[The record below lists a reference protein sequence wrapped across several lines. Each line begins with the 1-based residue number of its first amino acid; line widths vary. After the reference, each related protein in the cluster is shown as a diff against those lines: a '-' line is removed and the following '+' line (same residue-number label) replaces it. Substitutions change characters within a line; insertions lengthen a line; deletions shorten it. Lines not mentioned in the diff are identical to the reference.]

1 MAATDQVDPALDED
15 RTRIDPDTTR
25 VIPPD
30 TRRAGGGAARPDPDA
45 TRRIAPC
52 AGPQATRVAD
62 PDATRRVDPDATVH
76 VPPETPAR
84 PAAPPAPVPMLVP
97 DRSALAGLPPLPASA
112 KALALPVGFR
122 LHEYR
127 IDGVLGQGG
136 FGITYLATDVHLNT
150 RVAIKEYLP
159 AEIAFRTS
167 NKTVSVA
174 ATRHRELY
182 QFGLDSFLV
191 EARTLATFRHPNIV
205 RVARFFEAHQT
216 AYMVLEYERGQPLS
230 QWWTARRDRSEK
242 ELLDLLQ
249 PLLDG
254 LSVVHAAGFLH
265 RDIKPDNIQVRQS
278 DRSLVLLDFG
288 SARQA
293 AATAEQAQVVLTPG
307 FAPIE
312 QYRNQQQG
320 AWTDIYALGATLYWL
335 VTGRKPPNAD
345 TRVGGFDPYVP
356 AVRAAPPGRYSTA
369 FLEAIDWALRPD
381 PQDRPQDLDAWRAR
395 LFAAHVSSLGLRD
408 ALLVGD
414 AGESAGRRVR
424 DTALRGWRRLALGLR
439 RLVQPTAWPF
449 AMKMTLAM
457 VLTALL
463 PMLSVAVYNQLGAR
477 DALVD
482 SELHNLRQL
491 ARSTAGQ
498 LTQLLHDSRN
508 LARVMGVDE
517 DFVRFLLRRDEA
529 SRHEIQAKLDAIV
542 GANPDIHLVMVMDTQ
557 GTAVVSSDREVAGR
571 NFAFREYFRHAMQG
585 REHITGVVVGAVAGQ
600 AGVFYAQP
608 VFHPQPAAGGQ
619 ARPVIGA
626 VVVRIHA
633 SSFARILDGLR
644 SDPELTPFLIDGD
657 GVVIHHPDP
666 ALLYSSLMPLPEAT
680 LQAIRADQRFR
691 RDKITSLDMPDLA
704 AAMLRARAPGHVSY
718 RARPS
723 GREEIAGYAPVEGH
737 DWVVGVSESRATFEA
752 PLVRLRQHLAW
763 SVLLVGL
770 LFTGLALRFAR
781 SVVHPIR
788 ALTAAADALK
798 RGDHDHAAVQVRS
811 RDEIGQLART
821 FNVMI
826 DVLRQR
832 ERERTPRAP
841 HPSSRKPR

>member
-1 MAATDQVDPALDED
+1 MAATDQVDPALDDD
-15 RTRIDPDTTR
+15 RTRIDPD
-25 VIPPD
+25 
-30 TRRAGGGAARPDPDA
+30 A
-45 TRRIAPC
+45 TRMIP
-52 AGPQATRVAD
+52 AD
-62 PDATRRVDPDATVH
+62 PDRTVVAPLRVRADPVHGVDPDATVR
-76 VPPETPAR
+76 VPGTHAD
-84 PAAPPAPVPMLVP
+84 PAARVPSGPPAPAPAPFIP

-112 KALALPVGFR
+112 RALALPDGFR

-167 NKTVSVA
+167 DKTVSVA

-230 QWWTARRDRSEK
+230 QWWTARPDRAEK
-242 ELLDLLQ
+242 DLLDLLQ

-265 RDIKPDNIQVRQS
+265 RDIKPDNIQVRQA

-288 SARQA
+288 SSRQA

-307 FAPIE
+307 YAPIE

-335 VTGRKPPNAD
+335 VTGRKPPDAD
-345 TRVGGFDPYVP
+345 ARAGGFDPLVP
-356 AVRAAPPGRYSTA
+356 AARAAAGRFSPS

-381 PQDRPQDLDAWRAR
+381 PRERPQDLDAWRAR
-395 LFAAHVSSLGLRD
+395 LFASHASSLGLRD
-408 ALLVGD
+408 ALLAGE
-414 AGESAGRRVR
+414 AGESASRRVR
-424 DTALRGWRRLALGLR
+424 DSALRGWQRAGSLLR
-439 RLVQPTAWPF
+439 RVFQPAAWPF
-449 AMKMTLAM
+449 SVKMTLAM

-463 PMLSVAVYNQLGAR
+463 PMLSVALYNLDGGR
-477 DALVD
+477 RALAD

-498 LTQLLHDSRN
+498 LTQLIHDSRN
-508 LARVMGVDE
+508 LARVMGVDQ
-517 DFVRFLLRRDEA
+517 DFVRFLTRPDEA
-529 SRHEIQAKLDAIV
+529 SRQEIQAKLDAMV
-542 GANPDIHLVMVMDTQ
+542 EANPDIHLVMVMDPR

-571 NFAFREYFRHAMQG
+571 NFAFREYFKSAMQG
-585 REHITGVVVGAVAGQ
+585 REHITGVVVGAVAGA

-608 VFHPQPAAGGQ
+608 VFQPAPGAAGHP
-619 ARPVIGA
+619 RPVIGA
-626 VVVRIHA
+626 VVVRIRA
-633 SSFARILDGLR
+633 SSFARILDDLR
-644 SDPELTPFLIDGD
+644 SDPELTPFLVDGD
-657 GVVIHHPDP
+657 GVLIHHPDP
-666 ALLYSSLMPLPEAT
+666 ALLYSSLVPLPEAK
-680 LQAIRADQRFR
+680 LQAIRTDQRFR
-691 RDKITSLDMPDLA
+691 RNDIASLDMPDLA
-704 AAMLRARAPGHVSY
+704 RALQGAIAPGHVAY
-718 RARPS
+718 RAKPS
-723 GREEIAGYAPVEGH
+723 GREEIAGFAPVQGH
-737 DWVVGVSESRATFEA
+737 DWVVGVAESRAAFEA
-752 PLVRLRQHLAW
+752 PLSTLFTHLAW
-763 SVLLVGL
+763 SVVLVGL

-781 SVVHPIR
+781 SVVQPIR
-788 ALTAAADALK
+788 ALTASADALK
-798 RGDHDHAAVQVRS
+798 RGDHEHAAVQVRS

-832 ERERTPRAP
+832 ERERSPRAP
-841 HPSSRKPR
+841 HPSSRKPK